1 MLLNRAFVN
10 HKTFIMS
17 ENPNFFKRHAAI
29 VKALVVSVIILLL
42 LVPANM
48 IRFLIYERE
57 GRQQEAI
64 MEVSNKW
71 SNSQTISGPIL
82 SIPYESIER
91 TTNVDGK
98 ISEYKTMHFLHVL
111 PEELELNGAIDPEMK
126 KRGMYEVALYT
137 SSFDING
144 KFVLPS
150 FEEQGIDKKLVKWDL
165 AKLTIGI
172 SDLRGISERLA
183 INAGDEE
190 FLLEPGSACQQILN
204 SGVYTPINIDSKTED
219 IAFTFPLE
227 LKGSQYVF
235 FHPVGKET
243 LVNLNSNWP
252 DPKFTGAFLPKH
264 ETSDAGFTA
273 NWKVLNLNR
282 NYPQF
287 WKDDSYDLRGSEFG
301 VELLIPVDS
310 YQKTERTI
318 KYALLILA
326 LTFMVFY
333 FLEILYKENV
343 HPIQYL
349 LIGFAICLFYALLL
363 SFSEHIGF
371 RNSYAISSIMTI
383 GLVVVYARYVLKNK
397 RNALLLGSI
406 LIFVYAF
413 IYFILQL
420 QDFALLV
427 GTLGLF
433 FILAI
438 VMYITRNVDWQLPVK
453 SK

>member
-1 MLLNRAFVN
+1 
-10 HKTFIMS
+10 MS
-17 ENPNFFKRHAAI
+17 ENPSFLQRYAAI
-29 VKALVVSVIILLL
+29 VKALVVTVIILLL
-42 LVPANM
+42 LIPANM

-64 MEVSNKW
+64 MEVSDKW

-82 SIPYESIER
+82 TIPFESLER
-91 TTNVDGK
+91 SSNADGK
-98 ISEYKTMHFLHVL
+98 ISEYKTLHFIHIL
-111 PEELELNGAIDPEMK
+111 PEELELDGEIDPEMK
-126 KRGMYEVALYT
+126 KRGMYEIALYS
-137 SSFDING
+137 SSFNING
-144 KFVLPS
+144 KFIIPS
-150 FEEQGIDKKLVKWDL
+150 FDEQGIDENLVKWDL

-172 SDLRGISERLA
+172 SDLRGISERLT
-183 INAGDEE
+183 IDAGDEE

-204 SGVYTPINIDSKTED
+204 SGVFTTINVNRETSELS
-219 IAFTFPLE
+219 FSFPLE
-227 LKGSQYVF
+227 LKGSQHVF

-243 LVNLNSNWP
+243 LVNLHSDWP
-252 DPKFTGAFLPKH
+252 DPKFTGAFLPTH
-264 ETSDAGFTA
+264 ETSEAGFTA

-287 WKDDSYDLRGSEFG
+287 WTDNQYNLRGSEFG

-371 RNSYAISSIMTI
+371 RNSYALSSTMTI

-397 RNALLLGSI
+397 KNALLLGSI
-406 LIFVYAF
+406 LVFVYAF

-438 VMYITRNVDWQLPVK
+438 VMYITRNVDWQLP
-453 SK
+453 SKT